1 MALPLH
7 VLAVA
12 LVNSTWMASQF
23 ILPIIA
29 RREFKANDFETV
41 LITASPTIFF
51 SFSIFWNDVFKRTS
65 FGKYLWMYWL
75 VACLP
80 MVAVAGATE
89 YWMILVPHLVACIG
103 GAGYHPAAGDLLN
116 HLYPAATRGR
126 WYSIIAASSMAT
138 GAIAAFFIGESM
150 DIDNQAFRIFLPL
163 IVGMQGLGL
172 LVMSWLSHR
181 SGHSERRVLAAN
193 DSRSLWT
200 RVVEPIT
207 HTKEVLREDPVF
219 AKYEASY
226 MVYGVGWM
234 ICYALLPMLIDHLK
248 LPYGEATRSTQFAY
262 LIALCLAYWPAGLLM
277 DKLGAIRSTGLSFL
291 MLSLYPIGMIFAT
304 GGKVDLIFVSAWY
317 GLAHAGASVGWILGP
332 VALAPSKEK
341 VAQYVA
347 IHSTMVGI
355 RGKIFQGLGVFL
367 YWLSGNF
374 GVPLALAAIG
384 FLYSGYLMFKLHSGV
399 KSRLEAKASAVS
411 Q

>member
-172 LVMSWLSHR
+172 LVMAWLSHR

-291 MLSLYPIGMIFAT
+291 MLSLYPIGMFFAT
-304 GGKVDLIFVSAWY
+304 GAVDLTFVSAWY

-332 VALAPSKEK
+332 VALAPNKEK

-367 YWLSGNF
+367 YWLSGSF
-374 GVPLALAAIG
+374 GLPLALAAIG
-384 FLYSGYLMFKLHSGV
+384 FLYSSYLMFKLHSSV
-399 KSRLEAKASAVS
+399 QSRLAAKVSAST